1 LLTDWRH
8 RVSVHQTIGDHDS
21 AGVAA
26 LVARARDG
34 DRAAFGRLY
43 DRYAR
48 MVHAIAVTR
57 GPFSE
62 ADDVVQEVF
71 LRALRQLK
79 ALRSADAFGA
89 WLAAIARRTV
99 ADVHRR
105 PRHEG
110 EEAMG
115 EPATA
120 GTQHEESEAR
130 AALEAI
136 RRLPAAYR
144 ETVAMRLVEGMTG
157 PEIADRTGLSPG
169 SVRVNLH
176 RGMKLLRQRLETGQR
191 RMHA

>member
-1 LLTDWRH
+1 
-8 RVSVHQTIGDHDS
+8 V
-21 AGVAA
+21 
-26 LVARARDG
+26 LVAQARAG

-57 GPFSE
+57 GPWSE

-71 LRALRQLK
+71 LRALRRLK
-79 ALRSADAFGA
+79 TLRSADAFGA

-110 EEAMG
+110 EEAMPD
-115 EPATA
+115 PAIA

-136 RRLPAAYR
+136 RHLPLAYR
-144 ETVAMRLVEGMTG
+144 ETVMMRLVEGMTG
-157 PEIADRTGLSPG
+157 PEIADRTGLSPA

-191 RMHA
+191 GRHA